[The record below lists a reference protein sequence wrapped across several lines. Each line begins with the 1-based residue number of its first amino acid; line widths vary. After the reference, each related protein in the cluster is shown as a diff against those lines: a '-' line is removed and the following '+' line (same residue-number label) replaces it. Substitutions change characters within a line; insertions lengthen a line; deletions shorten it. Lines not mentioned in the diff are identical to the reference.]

1 MPDTKFNRI
10 KDLSDDINFFNFVRN
25 KIRNKLPVKGTENVI
40 NEIIDKSNLFII
52 KKSKKP
58 GSKVIQN
65 KAAFGL
71 AVTAINPAM
80 NPEINPFLFNLVL

>member
-10 KDLSDDINFFNFVRN
+10 KDLSDDINFFKFVRN

-40 NEIIDKSNLFII
+40 NEIIDKSNLFIT

-58 GSKVIQN
+58 GSKVI
-65 KAAFGL
+65 
-71 AVTAINPAM
+71 
-80 NPEINPFLFNLVL
+80 

>member
-58 GSKVIQN
+58 GSKVI
-65 KAAFGL
+65 
-71 AVTAINPAM
+71 
-80 NPEINPFLFNLVL
+80 

>member
-40 NEIIDKSNLFII
+40 NEIIDKSSLFII

-58 GSKVIQN
+58 GSKVI
-65 KAAFGL
+65 
-71 AVTAINPAM
+71 
-80 NPEINPFLFNLVL
+80 